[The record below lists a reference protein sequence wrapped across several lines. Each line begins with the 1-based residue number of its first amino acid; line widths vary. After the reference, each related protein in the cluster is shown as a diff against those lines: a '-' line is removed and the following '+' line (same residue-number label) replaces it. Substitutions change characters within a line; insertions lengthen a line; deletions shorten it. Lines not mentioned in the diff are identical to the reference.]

1 MAWAA
6 KDDLT
11 LVSRVSGANG
21 AGADA
26 ASYFPSVSGDGRYVA
41 FTSYANNLSGED
53 VDATYDVF
61 VRDLQ
66 TNVLTL
72 ASRATGAAGAAGTD
86 GSSDASISADGR
98 YVAFSSVADNLSA
111 EDDNLSTNVFVR
123 DLQANTT
130 TLVTRASG
138 AAGAGASD
146 PAYDGRISANGRYVT
161 FISSADNL
169 SAEDNNSYINVF
181 VRDLQAN
188 TTTLVSRAA
197 GAAGTGADDS
207 SYNPSVSADGRY
219 VAFQSNAD
227 NLSADDNNTY
237 TNLFVRDLQANTLTL
252 VSRAS
257 GAAGTHRGRRLLH
270 ALDLRRRSLREL
282 HLERRQPQRRRQQR
296 VREHL
301 RPRPHREHDHAGE
314 PGRRRKR
321 RGRRGH
327 LGRLVH
333 LGDGRRVG
341 FTSGANNLSAEDN
354 NGYDNIFVRDLVND
368 TLTFTSRAAGA
379 VGPRG
384 TGTRRRRRSPRPAAT
399 WPSRRTPT
407 TSATTTTTPTTN
419 LFLRDL
425 GPIPGGGGGGGGGN
439 DATKPRV
446 SRVGMSRKRFKVG
459 KKRTPVSAAVKAG
472 TRFRYTLSEES
483 TVRITIE
490 RALPG
495 RRARKRSG
503 PCRAPSDRRAKNR
516 KCTRYRRS
524 GTLVRRGEGPGRDS
538 TAFSGRIGRKA
549 LKPGKYRAT
558 FRATDAAGNRSSAKR
573 IGFTDRQALER
584 PGTNGHLPRPTR
596 AVSVRPCPLARGG
609 RVGSPRWR
617 RAECSSAS
625 SQPSPGQRR
634 TTRRS

>member
-1 MAWAA
+1 M
-6 KDDLT
+6 
-11 LVSRVSGANG
+11 SRVSGANG

-26 ASYFPSVSGDGRYVA
+26 ASYYPSVSGDGRYVA

-130 TLVTRASG
+130 TLVSRASG

-169 SAEDNNSYINVF
+169 SADDNNSYINVF

-197 GAAGTGADDS
+197 GAAGTGANDS

-257 GAAGTHRGRRLLH
+257 GAAGSAGDASSYTP
-270 ALDLRRRSLREL
+270 LDLRQRAATSASPRAPTTSAPTTTTRTRTSSSATSRRT
-282 HLERRQPQRRRQQR
+282 
-296 VREHL
+296 
-301 RPRPHREHDHAGE
+301 RPRWSAARAARTARAPTDNSDDSSIS
-314 PGRRRKR
+314 
-321 RGRRGH
+321 
-327 LGRLVH
+327 
-333 LGDGRRVG
+333 GDGRRVG

-354 NGYDNIFVRDLVND
+354 NGYDNIFVRDLVSD
-368 TLTFTSRAAGA
+368 TLTFASRAAGA
-379 VGPRG
+379 VGAAADGHSEACVALRDGPLRGLRVGRQRSQRRRQQHLHQHLPARPRPDP
-384 TGTRRRRRSPRPAAT
+384 RRRRR
-399 WPSRRTPT
+399 RR
-407 TSATTTTTPTTN
+407 
-419 LFLRDL
+419 R
-425 GPIPGGGGGGGGGN
+425 
-439 DATKPRV
+439 
-446 SRVGMSRKRFKVG
+446 
-459 KKRTPVSAAVKAG
+459 
-472 TRFRYTLSEES
+472 
-483 TVRITIE
+483 
-490 RALPG
+490 
-495 RRARKRSG
+495 
-503 PCRAPSDRRAKNR
+503 
-516 KCTRYRRS
+516 
-524 GTLVRRGEGPGRDS
+524 
-538 TAFSGRIGRKA
+538 
-549 LKPGKYRAT
+549 
-558 FRATDAAGNRSSAKR
+558 
-573 IGFTDRQALER
+573 
-584 PGTNGHLPRPTR
+584 
-596 AVSVRPCPLARGG
+596 
-609 RVGSPRWR
+609 
-617 RAECSSAS
+617 
-625 SQPSPGQRR
+625 RR
-634 TTRRS
+634 TTRPSRGSRASG